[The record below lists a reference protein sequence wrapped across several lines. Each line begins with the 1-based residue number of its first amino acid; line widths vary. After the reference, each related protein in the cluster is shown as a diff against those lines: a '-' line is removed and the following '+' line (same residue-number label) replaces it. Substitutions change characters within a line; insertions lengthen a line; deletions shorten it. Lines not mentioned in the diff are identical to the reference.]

1 MACSQGFANP
11 VFWRFDCLVLCSFG
25 VLQIQGHMI
34 SQLTMTHLGL
44 VLTCLEASKS
54 TGKSEPNVQVT
65 AWPSAELGG
74 MADGLKSPGKP
85 SVLKT

>member
-1 MACSQGFANP
+1 MSCALL
-11 VFWRFDCLVLCSFG
+11 FWSAPDPRAHDKPTDHDTPWPSP
-25 VLQIQGHMI
+25 
-34 SQLTMTHLGL
+34 
-44 VLTCLEASKS
+44 TCLEASKS